1 MIPVMRMKIF
11 ILFMLSGVF
20 YKAGAQ
26 HFIDK
31 GKVEY
36 EVRTNIKKTMGS
48 GFWSDLIK
56 EKIPDFKTGYYNLT
70 FADNKSV
77 FKFDHWDNTKLPTYL
92 TAEDEDNVWF
102 TDKNAGKFSMQKNIY
117 GSNVNIEDSIK
128 NLKWKLVNENRMIA
142 GFNCR
147 KAEAVIFDSVYI
159 FAFYTEEI
167 TFSGGPCSINGLPGL
182 IMGLTIPRLFT
193 SWIATKVEITGINDK
208 NIKPASA
215 KKLMDMNAFQKIL
228 NDRNKGWSDN
238 ADEDKEY
245 KEQIA
250 RFFWTSYL

>member
-1 MIPVMRMKIF
+1 MMRTIF
-11 ILFMLSGVF
+11 LFVALGAFFQV
-20 YKAGAQ
+20 KAQ
-26 HFIDK
+26 QFIDK

-48 GFWSDLIK
+48 GFWAELMKDK
-56 EKIPDFKTGYYNLT
+56 VPDFKTGYFSLT

-77 FKFDHWDNTKLPTYL
+77 FKFDHWDNSKLPSYL
-92 TAEDEDNVWF
+92 TASDEEDVWYMDRN
-102 TDKNAGKFSMQKNIY
+102 TAKLDMQKNIY
-117 GSNVNIEDSIK
+117 GSNLNISDSIPK
-128 NLKWKLVNENRMIA
+128 LKWKLSNENRMIA

-167 TFSGGPCSINGLPGL
+167 TYSGGPCSINGLPGL
-182 IMGLTIPRLFT
+182 IMGLTIPRLYT
-193 SWIATKVEITGINDK
+193 SWIATKVEVTGINEK

-215 KKLMDMNAFQKIL
+215 KKPMDMKAFQALL
-228 NDRNKGWSDN
+228 NERNKGWSDKP
-238 ADEDKEY
+238 DEDKEY

-250 RFFWTSYL
+250 RFFWWSYL